1 MAEAEPRRDAH
12 APYNFIPLPETVVA
26 AQTPLPSHDR
36 YDTSRFTGR
45 FEVTLTTE
53 TPLFVRGMLTPD
65 EVEILIEHEK
75 SVSMSNRQTSENKK
89 RHPLETK
96 PDFFQLSECRP
107 IIPGSSL
114 RGMLRSLIEMITFS
128 KIQPVSD
135 KQLLYRAVGDTTSYG
150 RSYREQMLGTD
161 KGAGRLSQFDYPAPQ
176 LRAGYL
182 RKTNF
187 GYSIQPAKQID
198 NEYFVFVSIQD
209 IQGQHIRLQN
219 QTTQKVWVRPVKSR
233 THHKTSN
240 LNKDVYIDLPIST
253 GIKLAP
259 GPGYEA
265 ATLVVSGQ
273 MNNRK
278 WHQAIFE
285 PDPHANLIEIDKVIW
300 DIYAEDRDLKRGINA
315 RRLQS
320 GVPFSIWL
328 IVMKSLYFLV
338 QV

>member
-114 RGMLRSLIEMITFS
+114 RGMLRSLIEMITAS
-128 KIQPVSD
+128 
-135 KQLLYRAVGDTTSYG
+135 
-150 RSYREQMLGTD
+150 
-161 KGAGRLSQFDYPAPQ
+161 
-176 LRAGYL
+176 
-182 RKTNF
+182 
-187 GYSIQPAKQID
+187 
-198 NEYFVFVSIQD
+198 
-209 IQGQHIRLQN
+209 
-219 QTTQKVWVRPVKSR
+219 
-233 THHKTSN
+233 
-240 LNKDVYIDLPIST
+240 
-253 GIKLAP
+253 
-259 GPGYEA
+259 
-265 ATLVVSGQ
+265 
-273 MNNRK
+273 
-278 WHQAIFE
+278 
-285 PDPHANLIEIDKVIW
+285 
-300 DIYAEDRDLKRGINA
+300 
-315 RRLQS
+315 
-320 GVPFSIWL
+320 
-328 IVMKSLYFLV
+328 
-338 QV
+338 